1 MLFFF
6 FFIKLTGYI
15 TYGYLLSRAT
25 WRLLSLR
32 ASIKLPLHKLAL
44 IKRQQ
49 TNDSDSK
56 KNGKNKGLKRLL
68 LVLSTFVSF
77 PVSEISD
84 FSGCLEKIG
93 VLTYRLVF
101 DWSQRIIRLLA
112 TLFRSSG
119 TVKLVQPWH
128 VIDYIELIMWQP
140 TEWHW
145 EESVRDFSTKWLFE
159 NNSVL
164 FFPPSPPILC
174 LYFIHFYS
182 ILLRE
187 KDGVLH
193 DGGNSTPRI
202 WRLFPPTIPHFFIF
216 FFLVPPS
223 FCVLSFLLASLME

>member
-112 TLFRSSG
+112 TTPIVSF
-119 TVKLVQPWH
+119 
-128 VIDYIELIMWQP
+128 
-140 TEWHW
+140 
-145 EESVRDFSTKWLFE
+145 VRHRETRPAVACYRLHRAHNVAANWMTLRGIGAWLFDQMT
-159 NNSVL
+159 
-164 FFPPSPPILC
+164 FW
-174 LYFIHFYS
+174 
-182 ILLRE
+182 
-187 KDGVLH
+187 KQ
-193 DGGNSTPRI
+193 
-202 WRLFPPTIPHFFIF
+202 
-216 FFLVPPS
+216 
-223 FCVLSFLLASLME
+223 